1 MESLGM
7 RWRMWPSLL
16 TTTLIAERVSII
28 SLFLITHSL
37 FCLIHLQALYNL
49 SECITRLCVRC
60 PDARHGWAGQ
70 LVGSNPKSCRRRIMG
85 AGLTS
90 PRFFFFSLRDGG
102 ARVYVPPDARR
113 RPVRSVAFRTGTSQP
128 SRSIGGAELL
138 HLAGRRRRRWHG
150 RQRRRGGNGMHES
163 YSYYAECGP
172 G

>member
-70 LVGSNPKSCRRRIMG
+70 LVGSNPKSCSNQAQMTCEFL
-85 AGLTS
+85 AVDVESWALAYLAAL
-90 PRFFFFSLRDGG
+90 FFF
-102 ARVYVPPDARR
+102 
-113 RPVRSVAFRTGTSQP
+113 P
-128 SRSIGGAELL
+128 SCS
-138 HLAGRRRRRWHG
+138 
-150 RQRRRGGNGMHES
+150 
-163 YSYYAECGP
+163 
-172 G
+172 